1 VKANVDKVS
10 AEVAVELVLM
20 RQNLN
25 SLWIFEL
32 GVHIAGRCASLRN
45 EHHKLRTIIVRQIVN
60 LQKTRRRHIF
70 ARHPKLDVA
79 LND

>member
-1 VKANVDKVS
+1 
-10 AEVAVELVLM
+10 
-20 RQNLN
+20 
-25 SLWIFEL
+25 
-32 GVHIAGRCASLRN
+32 LRN